1 MHKQPD
7 SSMMALVYVVN
18 EHEAR
23 YTITHLHRKKIGYKR
38 IHVSLHKDASTDPH
52 RLRQVSLPND

>member
-1 MHKQPD
+1 
-7 SSMMALVYVVN
+7 MMALVYVVN